1 MLFNEQEM
9 MALCNEMG
17 IDLIDND
24 GCGNLSTVDSSLFN
38 LTTIID
44 DKYTELNKCEFVMDE
59 MALLAS

>member
-24 GCGNLSTVDSSLFN
+24 GCTNFPIVDSSLFN
-38 LTTIID
+38 LVTISN
-44 DKYTELNKCEFVMDE
+44 DKLTELNECEFVMDE
-59 MALLAS
+59 MILLAS